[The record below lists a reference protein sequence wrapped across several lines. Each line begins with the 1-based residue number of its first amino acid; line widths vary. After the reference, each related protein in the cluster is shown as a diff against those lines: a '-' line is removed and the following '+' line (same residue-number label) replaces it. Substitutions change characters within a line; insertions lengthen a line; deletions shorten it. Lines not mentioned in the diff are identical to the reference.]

1 MGSDASPPSFQYKS
15 KIVFSLILEFVPP
28 YVFLLKPDYDSNN
41 NNRQLLLLLLLLLL
55 SIRILVIGSTC
66 PPTIYFKLITTAYL
80 ITKCD
85 SFFITK
91 WTILLQSATCIYSSK
106 QSFSSNQVND
116 QLTYSLLHYRKVQ
129 PVTLY
134 KLT

>member
-1 MGSDASPPSFQYKS
+1 MYF
-15 KIVFSLILEFVPP
+15 
-28 YVFLLKPDYDSNN
+28 FLNPDYVNN
-41 NNRQLLLLLLLLLL
+41 NNNKQLLLLLLLLLICCRL
-55 SIRILVIGSTC
+55 EFLLLGLLVLRPSISSL
-66 PPTIYFKLITTAYL
+66 FITTAYF

-91 WTILLQSATCIYSSK
+91 CDSFITKCDRYYKVRRLLQSAKCIYSSK

-134 KLT
+134 ELTSR

>member
-1 MGSDASPPSFQYKS
+1 M
-15 KIVFSLILEFVPP
+15 LIIITNKQLL
-28 YVFLLKPDYDSNN
+28 FL
-41 NNRQLLLLLLLLLL
+41 LLLLLLLLLL
-55 SIRILVIGSTC
+55 SIRILLIRFTC
-66 PPTIYFKLITTAYL
+66 PTTIYFK
-80 ITKCD
+80 
-85 SFFITK
+85 FITSLLRQL
-91 WTILLQSATCIYSSK
+91 ILLQSATCIYSSK